1 MKRSA
6 IAAGLAAALSVGSLA
21 YADDVTIIERPDPDT
36 TGSIVIRKPAPRVI
50 VKEREPDVVIRE
62 RSNVV
67 VRDNDPDVV
76 IKEKRK
82 DPRLIIKGGV
92 SID

>member
-1 MKRSA
+1 MKKSA
-6 IAAGLAAALSVGSLA
+6 IVVGLAAALSAGSWA
-21 YADDVTIIERPDPDT
+21 YADDVTIIERDPEP

-50 VKEREPDVVIRE
+50 IKEREPDIVVRE
-62 RSNVV
+62 RSNVI

-82 DPRLIIKGGV
+82 NPKVIIKGD
-92 SID
+92 IY

>member
-1 MKRSA
+1 MKNSA
-6 IAAGLAAALSVGSLA
+6 IAIGLAAALFAGSGA
-21 YADDVTIIERPDPDT
+21 SADDVTIIERDPEP

-62 RSNVV
+62 RSNAV
-67 VRDNDPDVV
+67 VRDRDPDIV

-82 DPRLIIKGGV
+82 DRRLMIEGDIY
-92 SID
+92 